1 MTNLREKKSHITRHK
16 PIKHTVKS
24 HRKSNGKFVRQ
35 YSRGDGSR
43 KTLTLNKNK
52 LVLGGRTFLG
62 SPKSTEGKSIP
73 LFLRNEI
80 SYVNLTPLEEEL
92 YSRLPIESIHDKDL
106 EEEAMK
112 REVQQMKIIGGKL
125 DLSKV
130 KKSALFSK
138 VQNRENWKIPT
149 RPIRVRDEEDAKEL
163 SDALSYF
170 LGGSEVSVLPN
181 KTYIVRSKG
190 YYHYIGS

>member
-1 MTNLREKKSHITRHK
+1 MNKKDKSHITRHK

-24 HRKSNGKFVRQ
+24 HRKSNGKLVRQ

-43 KTLTLNKNK
+43 KTLALNKNK
-52 LVLGGRTFLG
+52 LVLGGRTYLG
-62 SPKSTEGKSIP
+62 SPKSEEGKSIP

-80 SYVNLTPLEEEL
+80 SYIKLTPLEEEL
-92 YSRLPIESIHDKDL
+92 YSRLPVESIHDKEL

-112 REVQQMKIIGGKL
+112 REIQFTKSIGGKL
-125 DLSKV
+125 DLSRVNKQ
-130 KKSALFSK
+130 ALFNK
-138 VQNRENWKIPT
+138 VQNKENWKFNT

-163 SDALSYF
+163 SDAVSYF

-181 KTYIVRSKG
+181 NTYIVRSKG